1 MSGSK
6 KKKSAKSA
14 KSGAARAQSR
24 PTDRKNIKTGGA
36 AEKNTGAASAK
47 SAEKEKKEKL
57 AAAVA
62 DATGAAPKSAAA
74 EENAAQIG
82 ENAAE
87 RTATVSADA
96 EGGTADTAANGTE
109 SADMIGSNEAG
120 SADSDKAGDE
130 DDDFDEYDRLACVPA
145 PDVPIPEDPDFTEN
159 DFVLSAKE
167 LTAEDII
174 VSDKDGAHGAPAKSA
189 DGGKKQNKRGRGG
202 FANVL
207 QIALLVVFA
216 SIAAVCIVMLAK
228 NIKGKIDGS
237 KVYNDAEFERPD
249 FNTESAESFNHP
261 SALAMIGGDNAML
274 SLYDRIAQGKSADSN
289 SQNSEYAEKLAAMK
303 ASLTALKAKNP
314 DVYGWI
320 YAEGTTIDHPVMRG
334 SDNDYY
340 LDHAYTGE
348 ALPIGS
354 IFLDYN
360 TKDVLTDN
368 YNAVI
373 YGHNVV
379 AVAGSKSSMFHDVT
393 KYLDADFFASHK
405 IYIYTMDG
413 VFIYKPVSIYP
424 TTSDYFYYR
433 TDFPNDAAFLKFAN
447 EVVANSKVPCS
458 ETFSAG
464 DTMITLSTCTN
475 GATDGRYALHAKLVE
490 VIK

>member
-1 MSGSK
+1 M
-6 KKKSAKSA
+6 
-14 KSGAARAQSR
+14 
-24 PTDRKNIKTGGA
+24 
-36 AEKNTGAASAK
+36 
-47 SAEKEKKEKL
+47 
-57 AAAVA
+57 
-62 DATGAAPKSAAA
+62 
-74 EENAAQIG
+74 
-82 ENAAE
+82 
-87 RTATVSADA
+87 
-96 EGGTADTAANGTE
+96 
-109 SADMIGSNEAG
+109 
-120 SADSDKAGDE
+120 
-130 DDDFDEYDRLACVPA
+130 
-145 PDVPIPEDPDFTEN
+145 
-159 DFVLSAKE
+159 
-167 LTAEDII
+167 
-174 VSDKDGAHGAPAKSA
+174 SDKDGAHGVPAKSA

>member
-14 KSGAARAQSR
+14 KNGAARAQSR
-24 PTDRKNIKTGGA
+24 PTGGINKKAGGA
-36 AEKNTGAASAK
+36 AGKNTGAASAK
-47 SAEKEKKEKL
+47 SAEKEKKKQL
-57 AAAVA
+57 AAAVNEAGGAVSTSA
-62 DATGAAPKSAAA
+62 DMEGNAAPIS
-74 EENAAQIG
+74 

-87 RTATVSADA
+87 RTESESTIASDSAAIAA
-96 EGGTADTAANGTE
+96 ERADGIDSGAAE
-109 SADMIGSNEAG
+109 C
-120 SADSDKAGDE
+120 ADSDGTDDEE
-130 DDDFDEYDRLACVPA
+130 DDTYEYDRLACVPA
-145 PDVPIPEDPDFTEN
+145 PDVPIPENPDFTEK
-159 DFVLSAKE
+159 DFEISAKE
-167 LTAEDII
+167 LTAEDIK
-174 VSDKDGAHGAPAKSA
+174 VSDKDGAHGAPERSA
-189 DGGKKQNKRGRGG
+189 EGGKKQNKRGRGG

-289 SQNSEYAEKLAAMK
+289 DHNSEYAEKLAAMK

-320 YAEGTTIDHPVMRG
+320 YADGTTIDHPVMRG

>member
-24 PTDRKNIKTGGA
+24 QTDRKNIKAGGA
-36 AEKNTGAASAK
+36 AKKNTGAASAK

-62 DATGAAPKSAAA
+62 DANGAVSTSAAA

-96 EGGTADTAANGTE
+96 EGGTADTAAYGTE

-120 SADSDKAGDE
+120 SADSDKEGDE

-174 VSDKDGAHGAPAKSA
+174 VSDKDGAHGAHAKSA
-189 DGGKKQNKRGRGG
+189 DGGKKQNKRRRGG

-447 EVVANSKVPCS
+447 EVVANSKVPCG

>member
-6 KKKSAKSA
+6 KKKKKKNA

-24 PTDRKNIKTGGA
+24 PTNSKNIKTGTA
-36 AEKNTGAASAK
+36 AGKNTGAASAK
-47 SAEKEKKEKL
+47 SAETEKKEKL

-62 DATGAAPKSAAA
+62 DANTAVSTGVDS
-74 EENAAQIG
+74 EENVASVS

-87 RTATVSADA
+87 RTASVSADA
-96 EGGTADTAANGTE
+96 EDGTADTTE
-109 SADMIGSNEAG
+109 RTADGGSGNAEC
-120 SADSDKAGDE
+120 ADSDKAGDE
-130 DDDFDEYDRLACVPA
+130 EDEFDEYDRIACVPA
-145 PDVPIPEDPDFTEN
+145 PDVPIPEDPDFTEK
-159 DFVLSAKE
+159 DFEISAKE
-167 LTAEDII
+167 LTAEDIK
-174 VSDKDGAHGAPAKSA
+174 VSDKDSAHGAPDKSTEVER
-189 DGGKKQNKRGRGG
+189 KQNKRRKGG

-274 SLYDRIAQGKSADSN
+274 SLYDRIAQGKSADVN
-289 SQNSEYAEKLAAMK
+289 DHNSEYAEKLAAMK

-393 KYLDADFFASHK
+393 KYLDADFFESHK

-433 TDFPNDAAFLKFAN
+433 TDFPNDAAFIEFAN
-447 EVVANSKVPCS
+447 EVVENSKVPCS

>member
-6 KKKSAKSA
+6 KKKKKKSA
-14 KSGAARAQSR
+14 KNGAARAQSR

-87 RTATVSADA
+87 CAAPGSTAA
-96 EGGTADTAANGTE
+96 EENAADTTE
-109 SADMIGSNEAG
+109 RADGGSGNAERAG
-120 SADSDKAGDE
+120 SDKAGDE

-167 LTAEDII
+167 LTAEDIK
-174 VSDKDGAHGAPAKSA
+174 VSDKDGAHGAPARGA

>member
-14 KSGAARAQSR
+14 KNGAARAQSR

-57 AAAVA
+57 AAAVDDANTAVSISA
-62 DATGAAPKSAAA
+62 DA

-87 RTATVSADA
+87 CAAPGSTAA
-96 EGGTADTAANGTE
+96 EENAADTTE
-109 SADMIGSNEAG
+109 RADGGSGNAERAG
-120 SADSDKAGDE
+120 SDKEGDE

-174 VSDKDGAHGAPAKSA
+174 VSDKDGAHGAPVRSA

>member
-14 KSGAARAQSR
+14 KNGAARAQSR

-36 AEKNTGAASAK
+36 AGKNTGAASAK

-74 EENAAQIG
+74 EENAAPIS

-96 EGGTADTAANGTE
+96 EGGTADTAAYGTE

-174 VSDKDGAHGAPAKSA
+174 VSDKDGAHGAPVRSA

-393 KYLDADFFASHK
+393 KYLDADFFANHK

>member
-14 KSGAARAQSR
+14 KNGAARAQSR
-24 PTDRKNIKTGGA
+24 PTDRKNIK
-36 AEKNTGAASAK
+36 TGAASAK

-87 RTATVSADA
+87 CAAPGSTAA
-96 EGGTADTAANGTE
+96 EENAADTTE
-109 SADMIGSNEAG
+109 RADGGSGNAERAG
-120 SADSDKAGDE
+120 SDKAGDE

-189 DGGKKQNKRGRGG
+189 DGGRKQNKRGRGG

-237 KVYNDAEFERPD
+237 KLYNDAEFERPD